1 MPVVGPTHSVEW
13 EAATMNLKALLAL
26 LFLILLFAGCSPT
39 GPEQSHSE
47 MKKPNGRSVSIGG
60 QPAIILERP
69 RLQNSDAP
77 QFLSVTVLPGRG
89 MNFFQVGAYLPGKGN
104 INLIASPLLE
114 DAEKTLAGG
123 ADDPYGNKSF
133 GLGGAILVPYANR
146 IRGKQSADGKTI
158 DIEIARKPVSL
169 PANWRGKT
177 PGAEKLAMHGMML
190 DSKFEDVNVTNNA
203 DESHIDGTFHA
214 RNFGGH
220 WPSSADVSVRTTLR
234 DSSVEMEV
242 TVKNVGQEALPV
254 GVGWHPY
261 FAIPSGDRQQA
272 RLHVPATHRVIVNNY
287 DDVFPTGKIVPTV
300 GSTYDFNAAGGAPL
314 RTQFLD
320 ESFIDL
326 KRQPD
331 GSVVAE
337 VIDPASD
344 YGLRVIAVS
353 KEISAIQ
360 TYSPVDKSFVAIEPQ
375 FNLADPYG
383 KEWGKTQT
391 GMVNVKPGDS
401 VTYHVRLEM
410 FQPSQSGGAAK

>member
-1 MPVVGPTHSVEW
+1 M
-13 EAATMNLKALLAL
+13 EAATMNLKALITL
-26 LFLILLFAGCSPT
+26 LFLLVWFAGCSRT

-47 MKKPNGRSVSIGG
+47 MKKPNGQSVQVGG
-60 QPAIILERP
+60 KPAVILERP
-69 RLQNSDAP
+69 RLQNSNAP

-89 MNFFQVGAYLPGKGN
+89 MNFFQVGAYFPGKGP
-104 INLIASPLLE
+104 INLLTSPLLE
-114 DAEKTLAGG
+114 DAEKILAGG
-123 ADDPYGNKSF
+123 PDDPYGNKSF
-133 GLGGAILVPYANR
+133 SLGGAILVPYANR

-158 DIEIARKPVSL
+158 DIEIAGKPVKL
-169 PANWRGKT
+169 PANWLGKS

-203 DESHIDGTFHA
+203 DESHVDGIFHA
-214 RNFGGH
+214 GNFGGH
-220 WPSSADVSVRTTLR
+220 WPSSSDVSVRTTLR

-242 TVKNVGQEALPV
+242 TVKNVGQEMLPV

-287 DDVFPTGKIVPTV
+287 NDVFPTGKIVPTS
-300 GSTYDFNAAGGAPL
+300 GSTYDFTAAGGAPL
-314 RTQFLD
+314 KTQFLD

-331 GSVVAE
+331 GSVITE
-337 VIDPASD
+337 LIDPASD
-344 YGLRVIAVS
+344 YGLRVIALS
-353 KEISAIQ
+353 KEINAIQ
-360 TYSPVDKSFVAIEPQ
+360 TYSPVDKSFLAIEPQ

-383 KEWGKTQT
+383 KEWGKTST

-410 FQPSQSGGAAK
+410 FQPSLSGGAAK